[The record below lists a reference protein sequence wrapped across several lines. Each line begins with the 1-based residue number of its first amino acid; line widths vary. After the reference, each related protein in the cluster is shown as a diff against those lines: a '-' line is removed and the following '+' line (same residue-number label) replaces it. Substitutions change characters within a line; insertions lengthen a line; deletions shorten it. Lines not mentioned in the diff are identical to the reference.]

1 MSKDAVVY
9 SVGLGQDISWD
20 KALIEKYRCEVYGF
34 DPTPKV
40 CHRHRHRHR
49 QSTARLCLVQ

>member
-1 MSKDAVVY
+1 MVY